1 MRGQHI
7 SPRGKITFSVHGQ
20 EPVRFFNL
28 CRMGG
33 LMLMD
38 VCEGEDCCFCTLY
51 LDDFRKIRPLCRKAR
66 VRIHICKKE
75 GVPFLVREMQTR
87 MVFFVGILL
96 AAFTL
101 WICYQFIWDIRIEGN
116 SYYSTQTLLR
126 HMREQDVYCGKRKA
140 DIDAKALA
148 AALREV
154 CPQLS
159 WVSVEKEGTVLNVSV
174 KEALFEEEGET
185 EGEAEASSL
194 YAEKEGRVLSVVTR
208 SGIPKVQAGDYIYPG
223 DLLVDGEIPILDDGG
238 TVVGYQ
244 YCQADADIILASA
257 YSYYDEL
264 KMNYRKKIYTGKT
277 FKGLWF
283 RLGEKNLT
291 LHERDREPQ
300 TEWETDFFQWRLSDA
315 FLLPVSH
322 GLIWEKKYD
331 YVNARYSDT
340 QAKMILNAHFSDF
353 FEHLDKKVM
362 QITSN
367 NVKIQMTGQS
377 AIAFGT
383 IEAEEKIGMSMPAQ
397 KSGEIIERN
406 TQAE

>member
-1 MRGQHI
+1 MRKRFI
-7 SPRGKITFSVHGQ
+7 SPRGKITFSVHGK

-38 VCEGEDCCFCTLY
+38 VCEGEGCYFCTLY
-51 LDDFRKIRPLCRKAR
+51 LEDFRRIPPLCRKAH

-75 GVPFLVREMQTR
+75 GVPFLVHAMRAR
-87 MVFFVGILL
+87 MVFFVGVAL
-96 AAFTL
+96 AAFIL
-101 WICYQFIWDIRIEGN
+101 FLCYQFIWDIRIDGN
-116 SYYSTQTLLR
+116 HYYSTQTLLR
-126 HMREQDVYCGKRKA
+126 HMREQQVYCGRRKA

-148 AALREV
+148 AALRET

-174 KEALFEEEGET
+174 KEALFDEVKPET
-185 EGEAEASSL
+185 EQEASSL
-194 YAEKEGRVLSVVTR
+194 YADKEGRVLSVVAR
-208 SGIPKVQAGDYIYPG
+208 AGIPKVQAGDYIYPG

-244 YCQADADIILASA
+244 YCQADADIILASS

-264 KMNYRKKIYTGKT
+264 KLDYRKKVYTGKA
-277 FKGLWF
+277 FQGLWF
-283 RLGEKNLT
+283 RLGEKNYSIRK
-291 LHERDREPQ
+291 RDREPQ
-300 TEWETDFFQWRLSDA
+300 AEWETDFFQWRLSDA

-322 GLIWEKKYD
+322 GLIWEKKYT

-362 QITSN
+362 QITAN
-367 NVKIQMTGQS
+367 NVRIQMTGQS
-377 AIAFGT
+377 AVAFGT
-383 IEAEEKIGMSMPAQ
+383 IEAEEKTGMSMPAF

-406 TQAE
+406 TQTE

>member
-7 SPRGKITFSVHGQ
+7 SPRGKITFSVHGK

-38 VCEGEDCCFCTLY
+38 VCEEEGCYFCALY
-51 LDDFRKIRPLCRKAR
+51 LEDFRKIRPLCRKAH

-75 GVPFLVREMQTR
+75 GVPFLVRAMQAR
-87 MVFFVGILL
+87 MVFFVGIGM

-101 WICYQFIWDIRIEGN
+101 WLCYQFIWDIRIEGN

-126 HMREQDVYCGKRKA
+126 RMREQDVYCGKPKA
-140 DIDAKALA
+140 GIDAKALA
-148 AALREV
+148 AALRET

-174 KEALFEEEGET
+174 KEALSDTEEEEDT
-185 EGEAEASSL
+185 QEEASSL
-194 YAEKEGRVLSVVTR
+194 YADKEGLVLSVVAR
-208 SGIPKVQAGDYIYPG
+208 AGIPKVQAGDYIYPG
-223 DLLVDGEIPILDDGG
+223 DLLVDGEIPILDDSG
-238 TVVGYQ
+238 TVVGCQ

-264 KMNYRKKIYTGKT
+264 KMDYKKKVYTGKT
-277 FKGLWF
+277 FKGLWL
-283 RLGEKNLT
+283 RLGEKNLS
-291 LHERDREPQ
+291 LHEKDREPQ
-300 TEWETDFFQWRLSDA
+300 TEWETDFCQWRLSDA

-322 GLIWEKKYD
+322 GLIWEKEYTF
-331 YVNARYSDT
+331 VNARYSDT

-377 AIAFGT
+377 AVAFGT
-383 IEAEEKIGMSMPAQ
+383 IEAEEKTGMSMPAQ

-406 TQAE
+406 TQTE